1 MKVKSIFAGVMSGIL
16 VCLGLLLTSV
26 LWLFTAAVR
35 IIAGM
40 AAKIR

>member
-1 MKVKSIFAGVMSGIL
+1 MKIINAVTKMLSGISIIA
-16 VCLGLLLTSV
+16 VVLLTTV

>member
-1 MKVKSIFAGVMSGIL
+1 MKVKSIFAGIVSGIF
-16 VCLGLLLTSV
+16 VCLGLLLTTV

-40 AAKIR
+40 AGKIR

>member
-16 VCLGLLLTSV
+16 VCLGLLLTTV

-40 AAKIR
+40 AGKIR